1 MSKLDVY
8 LRSIEKFGATGAVLT
23 SNQPVVMRFPQGD
36 RHATQVTPH
45 DQLVMMVRELAPPAA
60 LDAID
65 RQRPAQFAIDSGGT
79 RYTLSVTPRQ
89 GAWQVAI
96 DHLGT
101 PVPNP
106 LGTQVPN
113 PAAVP
118 ERAPVPA
125 PAARPPA
132 PAPAAGE
139 LLIERGQYD
148 APAETR
154 PTASGSTVL
163 DELTRAARGARAS
176 DIYLA
181 AGAPTVART
190 GGELSAI
197 GAAMDGETLSRE
209 IGVVAP
215 AIARGLWAE
224 GSATFAYS
232 DGAGRVRVT
241 LARDHRGP
249 TATLRLLPEAVPFER
264 LNLDLGD
271 WLDRTGLI
279 VIAGGNGA
287 GKTVTLSA
295 VVGALAARKRLVIS
309 IEDPIEIVQ
318 QGPLVSQREVGTHD
332 SSISVAVA
340 SALRENPDALAIG
353 DVRSADAANAVLDA
367 AYGGGLVITTITAP
381 SGSLAV
387 ERLVEQ
393 CGRDRQEFARAILSQ
408 TLLGTIVPVPGRSG
422 RTFEVVRPGERR
434 A

>member
-45 DQLVMMVRELAPPAA
+45 DQLVIMVRELAPPAA

-65 RQRPAQFAIDSGGT
+65 RQRPAQFAIDSNGT

-96 DHLGT
+96 D
-101 PVPNP
+101 
-106 LGTQVPN
+106 
-113 PAAVP
+113 AAVP
-118 ERAPVPA
+118 EHA
-125 PAARPPA
+125 PA
-132 PAPAAGE
+132 PAPSPRSAAPAAAPGE

-163 DELTRAARGARAS
+163 DELTRAARSARAS

-181 AGAPTVART
+181 AGAPPLART
-190 GGELSAI
+190 GGDLAAI
-197 GAAMDGETLSRE
+197 GVAMDGETLSRE
-209 IGVVAP
+209 VGVVAP
-215 AIARGLWAE
+215 AVARGLWSE
-224 GSATFAYS
+224 GSTATFAYG

-249 TATLRLLPEAVPFER
+249 TATLRLLPETVPFER

-287 GKTVTLSA
+287 GKTVTVSA
-295 VVGALAARKRLVIS
+295 VIGALAARKRHVIS

-318 QGPLVSQREVGTHD
+318 QGPLVSQREVGTHA
-332 SSISVAVA
+332 SSIAAAVA
-340 SALRENPDALAIG
+340 GALRENPDALAIG
-353 DVRSADAANAVLDA
+353 DVRSAESANAVLDA
-367 AYGGGLVITTITAP
+367 AYGGGLVIMTITAP
-381 SGSLAV
+381 SGGLAV

-393 CGRDRQEFARAILSQ
+393 CGRDRQEFARAILGQ

-422 RTFEVVRPGERR
+422 RTFEVVRAGERR

>member
-45 DQLVMMVRELAPPAA
+45 DQLVVMVREIAPPAA

-65 RQRPAQFAIDSGGT
+65 RQRPAQFEIDSGGT
-79 RYTLSVTPRQ
+79 RYLLSVTPRQ
-89 GAWQVAI
+89 GAWQVSI
-96 DHLGT
+96 DAGA
-101 PVPNP
+101 PNH
-106 LGTQVPN
+106 T
-113 PAAVP
+113 AP
-118 ERAPVPA
+118 EPA
-125 PAARPPA
+125 PSPRA
-132 PAPAAGE
+132 PAPTAAVGE

-148 APAETR
+148 APAVSR

-163 DELTRAARGARAS
+163 DELTRTARGARAS

-181 AGAPTVART
+181 AGVPPLART
-190 GGELSAI
+190 QGELSAI
-197 GAAMDGETLSRE
+197 GAAIDGETLSRE
-209 IGVVAP
+209 VGVVAP

-224 GSATFAYS
+224 GSAATFAYG

-249 TATLRLLPEAVPFER
+249 TATLRLLPETVPLER
-264 LNLDLGD
+264 LSLDLGD
-271 WLDRTGLI
+271 WLERTGLI

-287 GKTVTLSA
+287 GKTVTLA
-295 VVGALAARKRLVIS
+295 ALIGALAARKRHVIS
-309 IEDPIEIVQ
+309 IEDPIEIVH
-318 QGPLVSQREVGTHD
+318 QGPLVSQREVGTHAA
-332 SSISVAVA
+332 SISMAVA
-340 SALRENPDALAIG
+340 TALRESPDALAIG
-353 DVRSADAANAVLDA
+353 DVRSAEAANAVLDA

-387 ERLVEQ
+387 ERLIEQ
-393 CGRDRQEFARAILSQ
+393 CGRDRQDFARALLGQ
-408 TLLGTIVPVPGRSG
+408 TLLGTIVPVPGRTG
-422 RTFEVVRPGERR
+422 RTFEVVRPGERH

>member
-45 DQLVMMVRELAPPAA
+45 DQLVIMIREIAPPAA

-65 RQRPAQFAIDSGGT
+65 RGRPAQFAIDSAGT
-79 RYTLSVTPRQ
+79 RYTLAVTPRQ

-96 DHLGT
+96 DLA
-101 PVPNP
+101 NP
-106 LGTQVPN
+106 LGTQVPT
-113 PAAVP
+113 PAP
-118 ERAPVPA
+118 ERAAPSRSAA
-125 PAARPPA
+125 PAAP
-132 PAPAAGE
+132 AGE

-148 APAETR
+148 APVDAR

-181 AGAPTVART
+181 AGAPPLARSN
-190 GGELSAI
+190 GELSAL
-197 GAAMDGETLSRE
+197 GAAIDGDTLSRE
-209 IGVVAP
+209 VGVVAP
-215 AIARGLWAE
+215 AIARGLWSE
-224 GSATFAYS
+224 GNAATFAYS

-249 TATLRLLPEAVPFER
+249 TATLRLLPETVPFER

-295 VVGALAARKRLVIS
+295 IVGALAARKRHVIS

-318 QGPLVSQREVGTHD
+318 QGPLVSQREVGTHAAT
-332 SSISVAVA
+332 ISMAVA
-340 SALRENPDALAIG
+340 TALRENPDALAIG
-353 DVRSADAANAVLDA
+353 DVRSAEAANAVLDA
-367 AYGGGLVITTITAP
+367 AYGAGLVITTITAP
-381 SGSLAV
+381 SGALAI
-387 ERLVEQ
+387 ERLVEH
-393 CGRDRQEFARAILSQ
+393 CGRDRQESARAILGQ
-408 TLLGTIVPVPGRSG
+408 TLLGTIVPVPGRTG

>member
-45 DQLVMMVRELAPPAA
+45 DQLVIMIREVAPPAA

-65 RQRPAQFAIDSGGT
+65 RQRPAQFAIDSAGT
-79 RYTLSVTPRQ
+79 RYLLSVTPRQ

-96 DHLGT
+96 DLGT
-101 PVPNP
+101 QVPNP

-113 PAAVP
+113 SAAP
-118 ERAPVPA
+118 ERAAPASAPSRSA
-125 PAARPPA
+125 PAAP
-132 PAPAAGE
+132 AGE

-148 APAETR
+148 APADAR

-181 AGAPTVART
+181 AGAPPLARS

-197 GAAMDGETLSRE
+197 GAAIDGDTLSRE
-209 IGVVAP
+209 VGVVAP
-215 AIARGLWAE
+215 AIARGLWSE
-224 GSATFAYS
+224 GNAATFAYS

-295 VVGALAARKRLVIS
+295 LVGALAARKRHVIS

-318 QGPLVSQREVGTHD
+318 QGPLVSQREVGAHAA
-332 SSISVAVA
+332 SISMAVA
-340 SALRENPDALAIG
+340 TALRENPDALAIG
-353 DVRSADAANAVLDA
+353 DVRSAEAAHAVLDA
-367 AYGGGLVITTITAP
+367 TYGAGLVIATITAP
-381 SGSLAV
+381 SGTLAL
-387 ERLVEQ
+387 ERLVEHV
-393 CGRDRQEFARAILSQ
+393 GRDRQESARVLLGQ

-422 RTFEVVRPGERR
+422 RSFEVVRPGERR

>member
-23 SNQPVVMRFPQGD
+23 SNQPIVMRFPQGD

-45 DQLVMMVRELAPPAA
+45 DQLVMMIREIAPPAA
-60 LDAID
+60 LDMID
-65 RQRPAQFAIDSGGT
+65 RQRPAQFAIDSGGV

-89 GAWQVAI
+89 NAWQVSI
-96 DHLGT
+96 D
-101 PVPNP
+101 
-106 LGTQVPN
+106 
-113 PAAVP
+113 AAAP
-118 ERAPVPA
+118 ERPASAPTQPVRPA
-125 PAARPPA
+125 PAAPT
-132 PAPAAGE
+132 GE

-148 APAETR
+148 APVDAR
-154 PTASGSTVL
+154 PAASGSTVL

-176 DIYLA
+176 DVYLA
-181 AGAPTVART
+181 AGAPPLARSN
-190 GGELSAI
+190 GELSSI
-197 GAAMDGETLSRE
+197 GAAIDGETLSRE
-209 IGVVAP
+209 VGGVAP
-215 AIARGLWAE
+215 AIARGLWLE
-224 GSATFAYS
+224 GNAATFAYS

-249 TATLRLLPEAVPFER
+249 TATLRLLPEVVPFER

-287 GKTVTLSA
+287 GKTVTLSGLI
-295 VVGALAARKRLVIS
+295 GALAARKRHVIS

-318 QGPLVSQREVGTHD
+318 QGPLVSQREVGTHAA
-332 SSISVAVA
+332 SISMAVA
-340 SALRENPDALAIG
+340 TALRENPDALAIG
-353 DVRSADAANAVLDA
+353 DVRSTEAANAVLDA
-367 AYGGGLVITTITAP
+367 AYGGGLVITTITAS
-381 SGSLAV
+381 SGALAI

-393 CGRDRQEFARAILSQ
+393 CGRDRQDSARALLGH
-408 TLLGTIVPVPGRSG
+408 TLLGSIVPVPGRSG